1 MDVAAMSYAPPPDLL
16 KDAVIL
22 VTGAG
27 DGIGRAIAL
36 AAAAH
41 GATVVLL
48 GRTLAKLEAV
58 YDAIEQA
65 GGAQPAI
72 FPVDFEGATAHDYA
86 LLGERLDQTFGRVDG
101 IVHCAATFPYLSRID
116 DYDADTWGK
125 VLQVNLSA
133 PFLLTQACL
142 PLLRRAPAASVV
154 FVSDAVGR
162 HGRAYWGA
170 YAVSKAGL
178 ERLSQVLADE
188 LAASGIRVNTLDPGP
203 TRTRLRAQAYPV
215 EDPSPLKPPEAVVP
229 LLLWLLGP
237 DGLGA
242 TGQAWTHGDDP
253 WALPLDDQPPA
264 AG

>member
-1 MDVAAMSYAPPPDLL
+1 MTYRPTPDLL
-16 KDAVIL
+16 NDRVIL

-27 DGIGRAIAL
+27 DGIGRAVAL

-72 FPVDFEGATAHDYA
+72 FPVDLEGATAPDYA
-86 LLGERLDQTFGRVDG
+86 LLAERLGTTFGQVDG
-101 IVHCAATFPYLSRID
+101 LVHCAATFPYLSRID
-116 DYDADTWGK
+116 DYDTDVWGK

-133 PFLLTQACL
+133 PFMLTQACL
-142 PLLRRAPAASVV
+142 PLLRRAPEASVV
-154 FVSDAVGR
+154 LLSDTVGR

-170 YAVSKAGL
+170 YAVAKAGL
-178 ERLSQVLADE
+178 ENLSQVLADE
-188 LAASGIRVNTLDPGP
+188 LGSSRIRVNSLDPGP
-203 TRTRLRAQAYPV
+203 TRTTLRAKTYPL
-215 EDPSPLKPPEAVVP
+215 EDPTPLKPPEAVVP
-229 LLLWLLGP
+229 LVLWLLGP
-237 DGLGA
+237 DSRGA

-253 WALPLDDQPPA
+253 WDLPIEGEPPA

>member
-1 MDVAAMSYAPPPDLL
+1 MSYRPAPGLL
-16 KDAVIL
+16 KDRVIV

-36 AAAAH
+36 AAAAQ
-41 GATVVLL
+41 GATAVLL

-65 GGAQPAI
+65 SGAQPAI
-72 FPVDFEGATAHDYA
+72 FPVDLEGATSHDYA
-86 LLGERLDQTFGRVDG
+86 LLAERLDDAFGRVDA
-101 IVHCAATFPYLSRID
+101 IVHCAASFPYLSRID
-116 DYDADTWGK
+116 DHDADTWGK

-133 PFLLTQACL
+133 PFMLTQACL
-142 PLLRRAPAASVV
+142 PLLRRAPGASVL
-154 FVSDAVGR
+154 FLSDAVGR

-178 ERLSQVLADE
+178 ESLAQVLADE

-203 TRTRLRAQAYPV
+203 TRTALRAQAYPL
-215 EDPSPLKPPEAVVP
+215 EDPALLKDADAVVP
-229 LLLWLLGP
+229 LVLWLLGP
-237 DGLGA
+237 DGHGA
-242 TGQAWTHGDDP
+242 TGQAWTYGDDP
-253 WALPLDDQPPA
+253 WDLPIGGEPPA